1 MENNL
6 QSDKYFG
13 GLEKESHGYFDEIY
27 AQEFGEVVENSS
39 GVEVDEGSK
48 GHALQPQYNEFLTL
62 NSSETQCQQL
72 ACPFCAK
79 ILLATQFE
87 KHVRKHQPITRT
99 LK

>member
-1 MENNL
+1 MSLRSSMYATMAIREFTRMDTGKTYQTKLTNQHQKDDGDKTAENA
-6 QSDKYFG
+6 D
-13 GLEKESHGYFDEIY
+13 
-27 AQEFGEVVENSS
+27 
-39 GVEVDEGSK
+39 GSK
-48 GHALQPQYNEFLTL
+48 EKILEDTL